1 MRRIFFLSIFLFTS
15 GAANAGFVIS
25 LGGAELSNSGAGA
38 LAPNAVTLTFENI
51 SALNGDNRVQ
61 LTIDAPNQ
69 TIQQWWWEKGK
80 LVLFNSLHSLQS
92 IDHLDGVEAD
102 YVYPFT
108 KKFLGANFNVAF
120 KFEKKGDTGSFY
132 PGKTSRYILTGF
144 GGDLDAETSFN
155 VARLTNSGA
164 TTLGGIHILETFDE
178 NGNPTGSGKYGSTGG
193 DGNTGAVPEPASIA
207 LWSLCCGVGLL
218 LARRR
223 SQSGTPA
230 V

>member
-1 MRRIFFLSIFLFTS
+1 MLFLSIFLFTS

-38 LAPNAVTLTFENI
+38 LAPNAVTLTFQNI
-51 SALNGDNRVQ
+51 SALNGDNRVE
-61 LTIDAPNQ
+61 LTINAPNQ
-69 TIQQWWWEKGK
+69 TIPEWWWEKGK
-80 LVLFNSLHSLQS
+80 KLFFNTSDALQS
-92 IDHLDGVEAD
+92 IQHAGDVEAKK
-102 YVYPFT
+102 VTYPYT
-108 KKFLGANFNVAF
+108 KKFLGTNFSVAF
-120 KFEKKGDTGSFY
+120 EFEKKGNTGSFY

-144 GGDLDAETSFN
+144 GGDLDANTSFN
-155 VARLTNSGA
+155 VSSQTNKGVA
-164 TTLGGIHILETFDE
+164 TLGGIHILETFDE

-193 DGNTGAVPEPASIA
+193 DGNTEAVPEPASIA

-223 SQSGTPA
+223 NQSGTPA